1 MKENLIINGNNAFAT
16 YGVVMGK
23 GFIDAIEAG
32 ITLKDPIKNEV
43 RTEHGTRML
52 VSTKKA
58 ERNVILAFNIH
69 GATESLYRQKKA
81 ALEALFLAGKVSF
94 QIVGRTEIYRMV
106 YTGKSI
112 TYKHSYNGKF
122 GVWTC
127 QFTEPN
133 PDNRGATDTN
143 TNVRVIGS

>member
-1 MKENLIINGNNAFAT
+1 MKENLIINGNNAYAT
-16 YGVVMGK
+16 YGVVMGS

-32 ITLKDPIKNEV
+32 VTLKDPIENDV

-52 VSTKKA
+52 VSTRKA
-58 ERNVILAFNIH
+58 KRNVTLAFNIH
-69 GATESLYRQKKA
+69 GATQAQYLQRKA

-94 QIVGRTEIYRMV
+94 QIVGRSEIYRMV
-106 YTGKSI
+106 YTGRNVS
-112 TYKHSYNGKF
+112 YKHSYNGVF
-122 GVWTC
+122 GIWTC

-143 TNVRVIGS
+143 TNVRVIGQ